1 MRNSIVVYQVIPFQS
16 LVLGLGEYRCVSVS
30 HIGLLGA
37 YTLGPVVQLI
47 PGTLL
52 AVGSS
57 LLPPSP
63 RYLVARGRTEEAESV
78 LIKLR
83 KASGGLEELVQ
94 V

>member
-1 MRNSIVVYQVIPFQS
+1 MLTP
-16 LVLGLGEYRCVSVS
+16 LG
-30 HIGLLGA
+30 
-37 YTLGPVVQLI
+37 GPVVQLI

-52 AVGSS
+52 AVGSF

-78 LIKLR
+78 LINLR

-94 V
+94 VTRRSFHGSCTS